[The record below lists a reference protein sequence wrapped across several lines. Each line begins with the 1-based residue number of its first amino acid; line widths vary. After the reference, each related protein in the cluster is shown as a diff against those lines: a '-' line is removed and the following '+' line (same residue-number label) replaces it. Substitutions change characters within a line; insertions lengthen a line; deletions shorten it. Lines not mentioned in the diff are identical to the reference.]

1 MVPMNNTQAV
11 KGTKMP
17 DPFIL
22 TMDTSGAACQ
32 AVVSTGEDVVCA
44 QSVPMGRGHG
54 EVLVPMVEEVLQGA
68 GIGYEQL
75 ERIGVTVGP
84 GSFTGLRVGLAAAR
98 GFAATLNIPVVG
110 IGTLEAL
117 ALTDSLES
125 SVSCDRAVALDARN
139 GLVYGQRFTAE
150 GAAMEP
156 ANVMAD
162 IVFAASLLPGM
173 RLVGPAQSIIAAL
186 TRSANKP
193 ATLGTQVGFASP
205 AALAQLAM
213 RGDPSEKPKPLYLKS
228 ADAIPGKSAGL
239 RAVTR

>member
-1 MVPMNNTQAV
+1 MS
-11 KGTKMP
+11 

-44 QSVPMGRGHG
+44 RSVPMGRGHG

-68 GIGYEQL
+68 GIDYERL

-98 GFAATLNIPVVG
+98 GFAATLNIAVVG

-117 ALTDSLES
+117 ALTDWLES
-125 SVSCDRAVALDARN
+125 SVKSERAVALDARN
-139 GLVYGQRFTAE
+139 GLVYGQRFNAD
-150 GAAMEP
+150 GAPMEP
-156 ANVMAD
+156 ASVMAD

-173 RLVGPAQSIIAAL
+173 RIVGPAQSIIAAL
-186 TRSANKP
+186 ARSANKP
-193 ATLGTQVGFASP
+193 TTLGTQVGFASP

-213 RGDPSEKPKPLYLKS
+213 HGDPSEKPKPLYLKS